1 MGETREEASFM
12 DIVQSLE
19 RGCGEER
26 KLGRFWWWEGENGSI
41 SGHKLSLLCPLK
53 EENEDGNYFYFWFT
67 FWFFEFIN
75 STVRL
80 VQIGYRLQCTLH
92 VKFKQIGLVVGKKKK
107 KDLSSCLH
115 QGFSTQFNQVLKEDK
130 KEYFELQT
138 TKILELQIKCCR
150 LWVVK

>member
-107 KDLSSCLH
+107 KKIYHHAYIRVFPPNSIRFWKKIKKNILNCKL
-115 QGFSTQFNQVLKEDK
+115 LK
-130 KEYFELQT
+130 Y
-138 TKILELQIKCCR
+138 
-150 LWVVK
+150 